1 MPTDYP
7 VSQLL
12 LDMMAVITDAMIYIV
27 PAAILAGTVAFV
39 VRWFMY
45 AINIGDWTFGGR
57 R

>member
-1 MPTDYP
+1 MPVEYP

-12 LDMMAVITDAMIYIV
+12 ADMMAVIQDGMVYIV
-27 PAAILAGTVAFV
+27 PAAILAGCVAFV

-45 AINIGDWTFGGR
+45 SINLGDWTFGSR

>member
-7 VSQLL
+7 VEQMMS
-12 LDMMAVITDAMIYIV
+12 DIMAVIGDNMPYIV
-27 PAAILAGTVAFV
+27 PAALLVAAVAFV

-45 AINIGDWTFGGR
+45 SINIGDWTFGNR